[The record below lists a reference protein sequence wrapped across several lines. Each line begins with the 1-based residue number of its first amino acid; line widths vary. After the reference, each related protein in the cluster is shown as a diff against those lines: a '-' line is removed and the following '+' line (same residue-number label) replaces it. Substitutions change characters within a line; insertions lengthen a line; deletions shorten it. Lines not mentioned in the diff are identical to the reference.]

1 MEHALAC
8 SFVFFPSSPGEN
20 VEQAFSRPRRLS
32 SRAFLWPFAHT
43 AKTPAAQKS
52 ARTRGESVSATQ
64 ALERSQSTGFQNSSR
79 APGDFPIIEL
89 VDVSP
94 LKRFWSAFRP
104 YLLSVAALGLVT
116 ALTYALVHT
125 VGPRFTGYGFV
136 FLIALL
142 FAAWLGYGPGIVA
155 SVIVTFFVPFL
166 FFPRFT
172 FARVDY
178 NRFPLLLLVSV
189 LVSRISASRT
199 RIESLLRKHNEEL
212 DEHVRR
218 RTLELERVII
228 DLEGAKHSLE
238 QANVELAEKAA
249 IVQHS
254 SDAIISKTLDGV
266 ISSWNPAA
274 QRLYGYSA
282 EEIIGQ
288 HISVLAP
295 PERKEEIQALLERI
309 REGQTIEPF
318 ETIRVRK
325 DGQQLNVHLTIS
337 PIVYADHDIRGASI
351 IARDIT
357 EQKRSE
363 QQLREMQKLESLGL
377 IAGGVA
383 HDFNNLLVGIL
394 GNASLVLESLPSSSP
409 NYAPLSHVVQASEK
423 AAHLT
428 QQMLAYAGKGRFV
441 TVKLDLSTL
450 VEEISN
456 LIQTS
461 IPKSAQL
468 RLELTRGLP
477 AIDADPGQIQQL
489 IMNLVINGAEAIGES
504 QNGTVFVTTSIQEI
518 DDAYL
523 RQNFAGEPLRL
534 GTYVSLEVQDTGCG
548 MTEET
553 KIKIFDP
560 FFTTKFTGRGLGLA
574 AVLGIVRGHQGT
586 IRIYSIPGKG
596 TTFKIL
602 LPAVA
607 GTAQLAKGVEIHREL
622 RGAGTILVVD
632 DEEVVRS
639 TAKTALERY
648 GYSVLLAEDGQTG
661 VDMYRQHGAIILVLL
676 DMMMPTMSGQEAFR
690 QMQMIRPSSKVI
702 ISSGYNEVE
711 AIRRFTTKGISGFIQ
726 KPYTAAQLARTVKQV
741 IESPKSEAPAINAQK

>member
-1 MEHALAC
+1 VA
-8 SFVFFPSSPGEN
+8 
-20 VEQAFSRPRRLS
+20 
-32 SRAFLWPFAHT
+32 
-43 AKTPAAQKS
+43 
-52 ARTRGESVSATQ
+52 
-64 ALERSQSTGFQNSSR
+64 
-79 APGDFPIIEL
+79 
-89 VDVSP
+89 VSP
-94 LKRFWSAFRP
+94 IKRFWLALRP
-104 YLLSVAALGLVT
+104 YLVSLVALGLAT
-116 ALTYALVHT
+116 ALSYALAHT
-125 VGPRFTGYGFV
+125 VGPRFTGYAFL

-155 SVIVTFFVPFL
+155 AVVATFFLPFL

-178 NRFPLLLLVSV
+178 NRFLLLLLVSI
-189 LVSRISASRT
+189 LVSRISASRK
-199 RIESLLRKHNEEL
+199 RIEGLLRKHNEEL
-212 DEHVRR
+212 DERVGQ
-218 RTLELERVII
+218 RTLELQGVIV
-228 DLEGAKHSLE
+228 DLEGAKRSLE
-238 QANVELAEKAA
+238 LANVELAEKAA

-254 SDAIISKTLDGV
+254 NDAILSKTLDGV

-274 QRLYGYSA
+274 ERLYGYSA
-282 EEIIGQ
+282 EEIIGR

-295 PERKEEIQALLERI
+295 PDRKGEIEVLLQRV
-309 REGQTIEPF
+309 REGQAIEPF

-325 DGQQLNVHLTIS
+325 DGQLINVHLTIS
-337 PIVYADHDIRGASI
+337 PIVHADRDIRGVSI

-441 TVKLDLSTL
+441 TEKIDLSTL
-450 VEEISN
+450 VEEISS

-461 IPKSAQL
+461 IPKSVQL
-468 RLELTRGLP
+468 RLELSRGLP
-477 AIDADPGQIQQL
+477 AIEADPGQIQQL
-489 IMNLVINGAEAIGES
+489 IMNLVINGAEAIAEAH
-504 QNGTVFVTTSIQEI
+504 NGTVFVTTNTQEI

-523 RQNFAGEPLRL
+523 RQNFAAEPLRL

-553 KIKIFDP
+553 KKRIFDP

-596 TTFKIL
+596 STFKIL

-607 GTAQLAKGVEIHREL
+607 GAVQPAKGVEIHREL
-622 RGAGTILVVD
+622 RGSGTILVID
-632 DEEVVRS
+632 DEEVVRA

-648 GYSVLLAEDGQTG
+648 GYTVLLAEDGQTG
-661 VDMYRQHGAIILVLL
+661 VDMFGEHNEIILVLL

-690 QMQMIRPSSKVI
+690 QMQRIRTTSRIV

-711 AIRRFTTKGISGFIQ
+711 AIRRFTTKGIGGFIQ
-726 KPYTAAQLARTVKQV
+726 KPYTASQLARTVKQV
-741 IESPKSEAPAINAQK
+741 IENPITLGSGV